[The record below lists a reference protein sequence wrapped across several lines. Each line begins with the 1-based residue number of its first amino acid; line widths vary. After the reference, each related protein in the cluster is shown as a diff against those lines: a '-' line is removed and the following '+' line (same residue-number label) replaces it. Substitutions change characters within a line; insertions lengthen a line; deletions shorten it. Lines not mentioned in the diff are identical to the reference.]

1 MEQPPVVINHQ
12 KTVGTDWPY
21 QSVRRFAELNGL
33 TMPAVYSRIQ
43 RGTLP
48 IRPKVKKGDKCLI
61 NVAMLERQALEQ
73 QF

>member
-1 MEQPPVVINHQ
+1 MVINHQ
-12 KTVGTDWPY
+12 KTVGLDWPY
-21 QSVRRFAELNGL
+21 QTVKRFAELNGM
-33 TMPAVYSRIQ
+33 TEYAVRSRIQ

-48 IRPKVKKGDKCLI
+48 IRPKVKKGDRCLI